1 VVAVRLHDRAFA
13 EVVRDMVDGVVV
25 ANRLEGE
32 LARRIRATLL
42 QAIATRPHDT
52 AAA

>member
-1 VVAVRLHDRAFA
+1 VVAVTLHGRLFA

-32 LARRIRATLL
+32 VAGRVRTTLL
-42 QAIATRPHDT
+42 RSITSRPDDT